1 MKLKL
6 PERRR
11 FLRIEIPLKIKLMS
25 GDRVDETTTKNVS
38 PVGLRFELNRE
49 LNESKQL
56 TISLYLPSSERPI
69 HLNAKVIW
77 QTRTSL
83 EDNAPYDVGVE
94 IVNVEDKDKNP
105 FLKYLCDLLYS
116 STYRART

>member
-11 FLRIEIPLKIKLMS
+11 FLRIDIPLKIRLIS
-25 GDRVDETTTKNVS
+25 GDRVDETTTKNIS
-38 PVGLRFELNRE
+38 PVGLRFELDRE
-49 LNESKQL
+49 LNESKPL
-56 TISLYLPSSERPI
+56 SISLYLPSSERPV
-69 HLNAKVIW
+69 HLNARVIW

-83 EDNAPYDVGVE
+83 EDKAPYDIGAE
-94 IVNVEDKDKNP
+94 ITEIDDKDKNP

-116 STYRART
+116 STYKART